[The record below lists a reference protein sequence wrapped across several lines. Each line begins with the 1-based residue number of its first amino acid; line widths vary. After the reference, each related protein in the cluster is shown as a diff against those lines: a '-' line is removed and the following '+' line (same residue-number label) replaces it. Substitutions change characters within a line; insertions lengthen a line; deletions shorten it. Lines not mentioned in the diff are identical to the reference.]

1 MNQHASIVP
10 DQRRRILDAA
20 ERCFVRS
27 GFHRATMQ
35 DVAAEA
41 AMSAG
46 NIYRYFPSKDA
57 IIAGLTARDR
67 AEIAN
72 SFGALEGSA
81 DPFGQFVALGRR
93 HIVEDPREKAVFLL
107 DLWAESARNPAIAE
121 IARECEDEVR
131 GWIAG
136 FVRHLIARKDAPA
149 DLNVRAVVDLLLCMG
164 DGLLARRAREPG
176 FDASSHMDH
185 LVDVLRLAC
194 AGQIPSLLG
203 NGPSSDA
210 MAQNALST
218 GAAP

>member
-1 MNQHASIVP
+1 MNQHAVLAP
-10 DQRRRILDAA
+10 DHRTRILDAA

-67 AEIAN
+67 AEMAR
-72 SFGALEGSA
+72 SFGALEGSI
-81 DPFGQFVALGRR
+81 DPFGQFVALGRK

-136 FVRHLIARKDAPA
+136 FVTHLVARKEAPA
-149 DLNVRAVVDLLLCMG
+149 NLDVPALVDLLLCMG

-176 FDASSHMDH
+176 FDPSSHMDH

-194 AGQIPSLLG
+194 AGQIPSLLR
-203 NGPSSDA
+203 NESSS
-210 MAQNALST
+210 NIGALSAIST
-218 GAAP
+218 GASS